1 MVVTQQP
8 WVFLLKMIIFG
19 ARFEGKNH
27 HSRKHPYYTS
37 THIFHAHTQLMW
49 HSDATPLGWC
59 RRCFC
64 FAKNHGFFRGF
75 PRLLRYWILHC
86 IRVQL
91 RAVWFPCLR
100 KKPVVGVLIR
110 SQARFDPLEFWE
122 VVFLRKHVDVF
133 IVQPAIVLYSEHGR
147 CSNNL
152 HTESPR
158 EKSCH
163 WGPEIN
169 ILTVISHE
177 SSKGF
182 PFSLLR
188 RNIFLMPINHPI
200 SGSQTSF
207 KHLFC
212 LVTLN
217 NFDIGPV
224 IPSFTASELK

>member
-27 HSRKHPYYTS
+27 HLRKHPYYTC

-59 RRCFC
+59 RRFF
-64 FAKNHGFFRGF
+64 FAKNHWFFGGF
-75 PRLLRYWILHC
+75 PTLLRYWILHC

-100 KKPVVGVLIR
+100 KKVVGSADKKPSKIWPTWVLR
-110 SQARFDPLEFWE
+110 SCFFE
-122 VVFLRKHVDVF
+122 KHVDVF

-152 HTESPR
+152 HTERPR

-163 WGPEIN
+163 WGPETN

-182 PFSLLR
+182 PFS
-188 RNIFLMPINHPI
+188 H
-200 SGSQTSF
+200 
-207 KHLFC
+207 
-212 LVTLN
+212 
-217 NFDIGPV
+217 
-224 IPSFTASELK
+224 